1 MGRTRERL
9 DEVAEEITSVGGS
22 ADVAVLDALD
32 EQGTPLVDMT
42 TEDLLRAVTT
52 GLRSNFVT
60 PGLRPGA

>member
-1 MGRTRERL
+1 M
-9 DEVAEEITSVGGS
+9 AEEITSVGGS